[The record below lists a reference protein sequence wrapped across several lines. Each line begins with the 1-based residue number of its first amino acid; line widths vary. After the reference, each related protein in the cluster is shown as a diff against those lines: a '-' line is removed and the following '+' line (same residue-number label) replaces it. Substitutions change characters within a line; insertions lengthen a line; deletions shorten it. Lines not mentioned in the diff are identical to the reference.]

1 MRKKF
6 LGISA
11 ETANTT
17 SANASMTALPVA
29 ILTAKVTD
37 CIRTMMTDARTLR
50 NADMTA
56 LANGVGV
63 TEFTVALFYG
73 IIVAKE
79 NIGYGE

>member
-1 MRKKF
+1 MKKF
-6 LGISA
+6 PVTSA
-11 ETANTT
+11 ETANTI

-29 ILTAKVTD
+29 ILTAKATD
-37 CIRTMMTDARTLR
+37 CTRITMIDARTLR
-50 NADMTA
+50 SADMTA

-73 IIVAKE
+73 IIVVRE